1 MSEITIE
8 DVEYTKEF
16 EELSE
21 LIEKVFRR
29 SLSYKKVKNI
39 SLDDVGKN
47 FSIYPEIKITF
58 ETHEGW
64 EGANPKEGK
73 KLSFYNERRGSF
85 MIFVPIDFKI
95 GDNFKQHSYPENFA
109 IDVWRRKSERL
120 YQVSYEFNNDDND
133 YKIDDIR
140 AAGVTVYL
148 GDLALKQGL
157 INYNEELKN
166 IKEDANKLKQLL
178 SK

>member
-1 MSEITIE
+1 MIE
-8 DVEYTKEF
+8 DIEKTKEF
-16 EELSE
+16 EELSKLLE
-21 LIEKVFRR
+21 TVFRR
-29 SLSYKKVKNI
+29 SLTYTKVKNI

-58 ETHEGW
+58 ECHHGW
-64 EGANPKEGK
+64 EGGNPKEGK
-73 KLSFYNERRGSF
+73 KTQHYDERLGSF
-85 MIFVPIDFKI
+85 MVFVPMDFKI
-95 GDNFKQHSYPENFA
+95 GDNFKQHLYPENFA
-109 IDVWRRKSERL
+109 INTWREKSERL
-120 YQVSYEFNNDDND
+120 YDISYELNKDDND
-133 YKIDDIR
+133 YLIDNIR

-157 INYNEELKN
+157 INYDEELKI

>member
-8 DVEYTKEF
+8 DLEYTKEF
-16 EELSE
+16 EELSK

-29 SLSYKKVKNI
+29 CLSYTKFKNI

-58 ETHEGW
+58 ESHDGW
-64 EGANPKEGK
+64 EGGNPKEGK
-73 KLSFYNERRGSF
+73 KTFSYTERSGSF
-85 MIFVPIDFKI
+85 MIFVPMDFKI
-95 GDNFKQHSYPENFA
+95 GDNFKQHLNPRNFA
-109 IDVWRRKSERL
+109 IDVWRTKSERL
-120 YQVSYEFNNDDND
+120 YQLIYKLNKEDND
-133 YKIDDIR
+133 YIIEDIR
-140 AAGVTVYL
+140 AAGVTIYL
-148 GDLALKQGL
+148 GDLALAQGL
-157 INYNEELKN
+157 INYDEELKN